1 MLSFSLQ
8 NHGRVVSWLSYKAPI
23 KGGHDLVEMSLTHK
37 GAPISI
43 QKHEENLSHGVDV
56 TLSSLESNLRR
67 VDFYAGPDR

>member
-1 MLSFSLQ
+1 MALL
-8 NHGRVVSWLSYKAPI
+8 KAPI

-56 TLSSLESNLRR
+56 TLLSLESNFRR
-67 VDFYAGPDR
+67 VDFYDGPNR

>member
-1 MLSFSLQ
+1 MALF
-8 NHGRVVSWLSYKAPI
+8 NAPI
-23 KGGHDLVEMSLTHK
+23 KGGHDLVEMSLTHRCAPK
-37 GAPISI
+37 GI